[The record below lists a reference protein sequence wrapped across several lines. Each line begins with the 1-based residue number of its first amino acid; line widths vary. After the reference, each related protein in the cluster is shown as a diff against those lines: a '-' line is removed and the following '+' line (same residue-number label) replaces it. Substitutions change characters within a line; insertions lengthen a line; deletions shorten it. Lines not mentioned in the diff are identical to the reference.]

1 MVAENFKNHVDALL
15 EENINNVWNLI
26 DTTGYAEMNFLVGG
40 MFVRPNGTF
49 SNSAYTYKSS
59 RDVLEEELQKIA
71 MRNINDFR
79 YLTNNEY
86 VAYKYGV
93 LTHRIRNRNI

>member
-40 MFVRPNGTF
+40 MFIRPNGAF

>member
-1 MVAENFKNHVDALL
+1 MVAENFKNHVDNLL
-15 EENINNVWNLI
+15 KENINNVWQLI
-26 DTTGYAEMNFLVGG
+26 DTTGYGEMNFLVGG
-40 MFVRPNGTF
+40 MFISPTGNV

-71 MRNINDFR
+71 MKNINDFR
-79 YLTNNEY
+79 HLTNNEY

-93 LTHRIRNRNI
+93 LTHKIKTRNI